1 MPKFVKEIENFML
14 RLKTLNATPDQATQY
29 TNLYMKLLNQ
39 RQEAQASQALALP
52 RIEFAAYRAEGK
64 RLLSETRLLQS
75 IATGKKVQFYII
87 DCVDP
92 TANLLGKLK
101 EQTIALPTDLA
112 PFSRIT
118 VWQEPDATDRPQ
130 LTLSEIVAQIPR
142 LLLHKTC
149 AVCLLAEE
157 EDIQNGSYNRFM
169 GMHEYRVWLF
179 KKKAV

>member
-39 RQEAQASQALALP
+39 RQDAQASHALALP
-52 RIEFAAYRAEGK
+52 RIKFAAYRAESK

-87 DCVDP
+87 NGVEAD
-92 TANLLGKLK
+92 ANLLDKLK
-101 EQTIALPTDLA
+101 EPTVSMPTDLV

-130 LTLSEIVAQIPR
+130 LTLNEIVAQIPR
-142 LLLHKTC
+142 LLINKTV